1 MLSNKE
7 IICPD
12 NLLNVAHKKKGVKAG
27 IVNAGKPLPM
37 QSVQDAVK
45 ENLIEPIFIGDE
57 KEINKCAQDLKW
69 DISNYEIIHEPVEN
83 NTAMI
88 AAKLASEQKIKI
100 IVKGHIHTDVLM
112 KEVLKREYNLLGKTR
127 LSHIWHMTL
136 GKEDKPLII
145 TDGALNV
152 LPNVK
157 TKLHIL
163 KNVINFSNRIGI
175 ERPKVAILSA
185 TEEVLDS
192 VPSSKEAEEL
202 TNLAKKENLNAD
214 VFGPLAF
221 DNSISKKSAAIKGI
235 KNLVAGEAAGLGVS
249 TDKSA
254 ATTKLGKKGVL
265 HGSKTLLM
273 QDENGQVTE
282 PYSISAG
289 LDYPGIGPL
298 HAHLFD
304 SNRGEY
310 ISVDDDE
317 AMNAGIELS
326 RLEGIIPAI
335 ETAHAFSVF
344 DKLDMKGKVVVIN
357 LSGRGDKD
365 LETYIK
371 WGKY

>member
-83 NTAMI
+83 NTATI
-88 AAKLASEQKIKI
+88 AAKLASEQKIRI

-175 ERPKVAILSA
+175 EKPKVAILSA

-235 KNLVAGEAAGLGVS
+235 QNSVAGMADVLLVPSVE
-249 TDKSA
+249 T
-254 ATTKLGKKGVL
+254 GKWL
-265 HGSKTLLM
+265 SK
-273 QDENGQVTE
+273 N
-282 PYSISAG
+282 A
-289 LDYPGIGPL
+289 
-298 HAHLFD
+298 
-304 SNRGEY
+304 Y
-310 ISVDDDE
+310 IFLWSVC
-317 AMNAGIELS
+317 S
-326 RLEGIIPAI
+326 RCGCW
-335 ETAHAFSVF
+335 
-344 DKLDMKGKVVVIN
+344 
-357 LSGRGDKD
+357 R
-365 LETYIK
+365 
-371 WGKY
+371 